1 MICAVDADGT
11 TTAYYEIDDEEQL
24 KKFESFF
31 PGYRE
36 FVQSEDNTW
45 GQTRYRIYLCLYA
58 GRTIKLIC
66 DGERWGVTF
75 GSLPVNG
82 NLEDYIANMSPML
95 VRPE

>member
-1 MICAVDADGT
+1 MSDKSKQSYDYKTSPIHRAMICAVDADGT

-45 GQTRYRIYLCLYA
+45 GQTRYRIYL
-58 GRTIKLIC
+58 
-66 DGERWGVTF
+66 
-75 GSLPVNG
+75 
-82 NLEDYIANMSPML
+82 
-95 VRPE
+95 